1 MWRRTGSGSGAAGS
15 SAAGRCGVVRRWLTR
30 RVARSA
36 SVRPESGVAAADA
49 SRRTGAARP
58 GGIAALAA
66 GLTAAATANA
76 RPGFSGRRG
85 VYFAPDRNFAGF
97 YHFGGGVLLL
107 RPRARRRHAV
117 R

>member
-36 SVRPESGVAAADA
+36 SVRPESGVKAADA
-49 SRRTGAARP
+49 RRRTGAARP

-76 RPGFSGRRG
+76 RPRFSGRRFTSRRTAISRG
-85 VYFAPDRNFAGF
+85 STSPVAEFCCCG
-97 YHFGGGVLLL
+97 
-107 RPRARRRHAV
+107 RALGDGTQ
-117 R
+117 